1 MRTAAHVSILI
12 IITQGIYV
20 NYICSIRI
28 YAKNYK
34 TLGTLLN
41 VVCFSLK
48 FIKMKS
54 LFIEKKNSQ
63 KGIAVITLKT
73 NSI

>member
-28 YAKNYK
+28 DAKNYK

-41 VVCFSLK
+41 VICF
-48 FIKMKS
+48 F
-54 LFIEKKNSQ
+54 
-63 KGIAVITLKT
+63 LKT
-73 NSI
+73 HKHEISVLSEKVS